1 MASYKNLG
9 RIAEIARDLP
19 KMEEARKLLA
29 DFGNEVEVIVHKP
42 KKEEPGRVVQGTII
56 ILPKDVKMNILNVLN
71 LEINKQKEELK
82 GL

>member
-1 MASYKNLG
+1 MASYKNLE
-9 RIAEIARDLP
+9 RIHEIAESLP
-19 KMEEARKLLA
+19 KLEDARKLLA
-29 DFGNEVEVIVHKP
+29 EFGNEVKVIVHKQ
-42 KKEEPGRVVQGTII
+42 KEEPGRTVQGTSI